1 MELETLQKI
10 IAKILNVDPLEVTR
24 ETTFADDLG
33 ADSLDMYQILVEI
46 EKNQGIVIDKSLLEQ
61 MQCVQDVLNY
71 ELKHILK

>member
-10 IAKILNVDPLEVTR
+10 IAKILNVDPSEVTR

>member
-71 ELKHILK
+71 ELKHVLK

>member
-10 IAKILNVDPLEVTR
+10 IAKILNVDTLEVTR

-71 ELKHILK
+71 ELKHVLK